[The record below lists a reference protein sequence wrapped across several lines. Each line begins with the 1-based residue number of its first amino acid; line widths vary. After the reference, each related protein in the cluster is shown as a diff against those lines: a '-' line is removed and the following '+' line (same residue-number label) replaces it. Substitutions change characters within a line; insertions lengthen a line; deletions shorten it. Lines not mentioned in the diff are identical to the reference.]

1 MTQPIRVTNL
11 SKAFGDQVVLDG
23 IDLHVDHGEILYVV
37 GPSGTGKSVLSRCV
51 LGLMAPDGGQIE
63 LDGRPIP
70 EFGAPEW
77 LSVRRRVAMVVQFP
91 ALLEER
97 SVVENIALAARYGRG
112 LRAVQADRMALDLM
126 ERLQIRHLAFT
137 DPGDLGPGLA
147 KAVALARALA
157 VGAST
162 LVLDEPTTGLDPIQ
176 AKVVDEA
183 IVEVVRSAGLACLV
197 ISHDLEGMQK
207 VADRALMLYQGKVHV
222 AGTPASLASEPDPVW
237 QQFLRGEAEGPL

>member
-1 MTQPIRVTNL
+1 MTQPIHVTNL
-11 SKAFGDQVVLDG
+11 SKSFGDQVVLDG
-23 IDLHVDHGEILYVV
+23 VDLHVDHGEILYVV

-51 LGLMAPDGGQIE
+51 LGLMAPDEGQIE

-70 EFGAPEW
+70 GFGAPEW

-222 AGTPASLASEPDPVW
+222 AGTPASLESEPDPVW